1 MAPMIDLANRLATAV
16 GCFIEFIHMRVS
28 IERDD
33 DAYFQALTDLEL
45 KPETKL
51 YLGVIH
57 D

>member
-1 MAPMIDLANRLATAV
+1 MIDLANRLATAV